1 LKDIIRD
8 KTKESL
14 LKVYRDYIDKKKL
27 DNSKALIAEE
37 EFKNYIE
44 IL

>member
-1 LKDIIRD
+1 MIRD

-14 LKVYRDYIDKKKL
+14 LKVYKEFIEKRKL
-27 DNSKALIAEE
+27 ENAKALIAEE